1 MNKQKPRNREYRT
14 PLQLRLN
21 QERAAKLYP
30 HRLIT
35 PKGVGNGLEF
45 APGFDRGR

>member
-14 PLQLRLN
+14 PPQLRLN
-21 QERAAKLYP
+21 QERASKVYP

-35 PKGVGNGLEF
+35 PKGIGNEPVF
-45 APGFDRGR
+45 QRGFGER

>member
-14 PLQLRLN
+14 PPQLRMN
-21 QERAAKLYP
+21 QERASKLYP

-35 PKGVGNGLEF
+35 PKGVGNEPRVNF
-45 APGFDRGR
+45 GFGER

>member
-14 PLQLRLN
+14 PPQLRLN

-35 PKGVGNGLEF
+35 PKGVGNGTEGIH
-45 APGFDRGR
+45 GFGRGR